1 MQLYLKDHLEKLYPF
16 KIIADLGGL
25 TAAAQ
30 ALGVGQ
36 SGLSHTLKSLE
47 DILDTMLFIRQP
59 RGITLT
65 AEGKILYEFSKT
77 LFHQVDQTELQIKNT
92 DKEQIGILR
101 IATHETLA
109 THVWPTFMKKT
120 VKLFPRVEVSL
131 TSGRID
137 PIIQEV
143 LNGSIDIALT
153 VEPLNHSKLAITPVY
168 SGEFGFYTHIHD
180 QRKLIS
186 VDELDEVPILTDNQS
201 HFKQGMPIPQYLAL
215 SGLKLKRSFSLN
227 SFEAA
232 ISLAA
237 SEVGICIIPKR
248 NAVRAVSDG
257 KIKEIKVR
265 GLKNN
270 PFGTYTICATY
281 LKSSQNKMIQPFV
294 SELVKYIKKGLNL

>member
-1 MQLYLKDHLEKLYPF
+1 MQQLYLKDHIEKLYPF

-36 SGLSHTLKSLE
+36 SGLSHSLKSLE
-47 DILDTMLFIRQP
+47 DILETTLFIRQP
-59 RGITLT
+59 RGIALT

-77 LFHQVDQTELQIKNT
+77 LFHLVDQIELQIKNT
-92 DKEQIGILR
+92 GKEQIGILK

-109 THVWPTFMKKT
+109 THIWPTFMKKA
-120 VKLFPRVEVSL
+120 VSLFPHIEVSL

-137 PIIQEV
+137 PIIHDV
-143 LNGSIDIALT
+143 LNGSVDIALT
-153 VEPLNHSKLAITPVY
+153 VEPLNDPKLLVTPIY
-168 SGEFGFYTHIHD
+168 TGDFGFYTFAKD
-180 QRKLIS
+180 KRKSIS
-186 VDELDEVPILTDNQS
+186 VRELDDIPILTDNQA

-232 ISLAA
+232 ISLSA
-237 SEVGICIIPKR
+237 SEVGICTVPKR
-248 NAVRAVSDG
+248 NAMRAVSEG
-257 KIKEIKVR
+257 KIKEIKVK
-265 GLKNN
+265 GLMNK

-294 SELVKYIKKGLNL
+294 AELVKYIKILS